1 MVARMTRRDE
11 VQVPA
16 PSLGGAGTL
25 VVHGHYG
32 RPFLVMAS
40 EQGRAVDFE
49 NNGMVEAARDL
60 LDAGRAKLFCI
71 DAHDAATWSNDEL
84 PLEERAR
91 RHQGFEAWILDQI
104 VPLIDADCG
113 GRQDIATVGVSM
125 GAFHAVLLSLRRADL
140 FPLAIGLSG
149 NYDPSSWNGWGARG
163 DDAYFYNPTDFIPHL
178 EGEHLDWLR
187 SRLSVQLVV
196 GQGQWED
203 TTGSLASTRHL
214 AGLLQHKGIRCELDE
229 WGHDVPHDW
238 PSWRRQLSHHLPR
251 FC

>member
-11 VQVPA
+11 LQVPA
-16 PSLGGAGTL
+16 PSLGGSGTL

-49 NNGMVEAARDL
+49 NNGMVEAVGNL
-60 LDAGRAKLFCI
+60 LDAGRVKLFCI
-71 DAHDAATWSNDEL
+71 DAHDAATWSDSDI

-91 RHQGFEAWILDQI
+91 RYQGFESWVLDEV

-113 GRQDIATVGVSM
+113 GRQDMGTIGVSM
-125 GAFHAVLLSLRRADL
+125 GAFQAVLLALRRADL
-140 FPLAIGLSG
+140 FPLALGFSG
-149 NYDPSSWNGWGARG
+149 NYDPASWKGWGERA
-163 DDAYFYNPTDFIPHL
+163 DAAYFANPTDFVPHL
-178 EGEHLDWLR
+178 DGEHLDWLR

-203 TTGSLASTRHL
+203 TTGSLGSTRHM
-214 AGLLQHKGIRCELDE
+214 AHLLQDKGTRCELDE
-229 WGHDVPHDW
+229 WGNDVPHDW
-238 PSWRRQLSHHLPR
+238 PSWRRQLAYHLPR

>member
-1 MVARMTRRDE
+1 MTRRDE
-11 VQVPA
+11 IQVPA
-16 PSLGGAGTL
+16 PSLGGSGTL

-49 NNGMVEAARDL
+49 NNGMVESVRDL

-71 DAHDAATWSNDEL
+71 DAHDAATWSNKEI

-91 RHQGFEAWILDQI
+91 RHQGVEAWILGEI

-113 GRQDIATVGVSM
+113 GRQDMATLGVSM
-125 GAFHAVLLSLRRADL
+125 GAFHAVLLALRRADL
-140 FPLAIGLSG
+140 FPFAIGMSG
-149 NYDPSSWNGWGARG
+149 NYDPSSWNGWGERG
-163 DDAYFYNPTDFIPHL
+163 NEAYFANPTDFVPHL
-178 EGEHLDWLR
+178 EGDHLEWLR

-203 TTGSLASTRHL
+203 TTGSLPSTRHL
-214 AGLLQHKGIRCELDE
+214 AHLLRAKGIRCELDE
-229 WGHDVPHDW
+229 WGYDVPHDW
-238 PSWRRQLSHHLPR
+238 PSWRRQLAHHLPR

>member
-1 MVARMTRRDE
+1 M
-11 VQVPA
+11 QVPA
-16 PSLGGAGTL
+16 PSLGGSGTL
-25 VVHGHYG
+25 IVHGHYG

-49 NNGMVEAARDL
+49 NNGMVEAVRDL
-60 LDAGRAKLFCI
+60 LDAGRLKLFCI
-71 DAHDAATWSNDEL
+71 DAHDGATWSNKDIG
-84 PLEERAR
+84 LEERAR
-91 RHQGFEAWILDQI
+91 RHQGFEAWVLDQI

-113 GRQDIATVGVSM
+113 GRQDMGTIGVSM
-125 GAFHAVLLSLRRADL
+125 GAFHAILFALRRADL

-149 NYDPSSWNGWGARG
+149 NYDPSSWNAWGERG
-163 DDAYFYNPTDFIPHL
+163 TQAYFTNPTDFVPHL

-187 SRLSVQLVV
+187 SRLSVLLVV

-214 AGLLQHKGIRCELDE
+214 AGLLRGKGIACELDE

-238 PSWRRQLSHHLPR
+238 PSWRRQVAHHLPR
-251 FC
+251 LC